1 MRFSYS
7 DSRTVKVTTNTLA
20 ATALALCLLG
30 STLATSQ
37 ARLTYEVR
45 QLTHGPA
52 NHFYGYIGHVGNSPY
67 SADGRHLVALRTT
80 FQDRMPSSD
89 DVADIVLLDAE
100 RKFAVTKIEETRGW
114 NPQQGA
120 MIYWNP
126 ESPSREFFFN
136 DRDPK
141 TGKVFTALYDVVLN
155 KRVREYRAGPT
166 PFDRWDDRP
175 IANGGVKQDG
185 GMFAAINY
193 ARMARLRPVTG
204 YPGARDWTEGV
215 LHPADDGLFVID
227 VKTGERK
234 LLVSFKQMR
243 DALVA
248 KHPQIDQKPLFLNHT
263 LWNREGDRIFFFV
276 RGDFG
281 AKDRVN
287 VPMTVRPDG
296 SELTEQLFIGGH
308 PEWDF
313 NSRLLGRVEDKL
325 IRYDAVSKQVVDTL
339 GGPETFRD
347 PEGDTALS
355 RDGGW
360 LVNGAV
366 TGQTMHFTIMRMS
379 DRTVL
384 KTEDF
389 SRGAYAGDIRIDP
402 APCWNRA
409 GDRFAFPALAK
420 DGTRQ
425 IFEVRV
431 TR

>member
-1 MRFSYS
+1 MN
-7 DSRTVKVTTNTLA
+7 VMNKNLVVTA
-20 ATALALCLLG
+20 AVLSLFGAAL
-30 STLATSQ
+30 TTSQ
-37 ARLTYEVR
+37 SRLAYEVR

-52 NHFYGYIGHVGNSPY
+52 HHFYGYIGHVGNSPY

-80 FQDRMPSSD
+80 FQDRMPNAG

-100 RKFAVTKIEETRGW
+100 RNFAVTKIEETRGW

-120 MIYWNP
+120 MMYWNP
-126 ESPSREFFFN
+126 EAPERQFFFN

-141 TGKVFTALYDVVLN
+141 TGKVFTALFDIGLK
-155 KRVREYRAGPT
+155 KRVREYR
-166 PFDRWDDRP
+166 FDDRP

-185 GMFAAINY
+185 GLFAAINY

-204 YPGARDWTEGV
+204 YPGAWDWTEGV
-215 LHPADDGLFVID
+215 LHPADDGLSVVD

-248 KHPQIDQKPLFLNHT
+248 RHPQIDQKPLFLNHT

-276 RGDFG
+276 RGDFA
-281 AKDRVN
+281 AKDRIN

-296 SELTEQLFIGGH
+296 SELTEHLFIGGH

-313 NSRLLGRVEDKL
+313 KSRMLGRVEDKL
-325 IRYDAVSKQVVDTL
+325 IRYDAVSKQVVDTV

-347 PEGDTALS
+347 PEGDTSLS
-355 RDGGW
+355 RDGRW

-379 DRTVL
+379 DRAVL
-384 KTEDF
+384 KTEEF
-389 SRGAYAGDIRIDP
+389 SRGAYSGDVRIDP

-425 IFEVRV
+425 MFEVRIFD
-431 TR
+431 R